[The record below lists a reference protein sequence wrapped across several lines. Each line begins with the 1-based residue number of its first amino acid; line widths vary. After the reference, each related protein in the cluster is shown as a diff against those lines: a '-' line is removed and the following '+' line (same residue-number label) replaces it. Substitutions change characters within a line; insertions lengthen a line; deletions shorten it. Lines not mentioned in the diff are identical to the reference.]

1 MASPS
6 TKIYRCGTLTYTLPQ
21 LVMTGGWLL
30 LGGFAYALATSVPGA
45 ILPLKL
51 QELGVSDQ
59 TKMILLSTIG
69 GVLNMTVCPYI
80 GVASD
85 RCRSRWG
92 RRIPYIFKSMPPI
105 VLALVL
111 FALSGRFGAA
121 LAAWAAPWWTVAPAT
136 MTVAVIGMV
145 MVLYQFFVMWV
156 GSVIWY
162 IFNDIIPPEMHG
174 RIMAVFNI
182 GMSASSALF
191 HYFVFPHA
199 RRHAAAIFLGVALM
213 YGVVISLMCLFVRE
227 GTYPPLKEPAQ
238 TEGKP
243 SAWQRLATVWRNLR
257 EFLRESFCHRLY
269 VMKYLLTICTAMCGC
284 AGIYFFFYYCELGL
298 DDRLIGRLNG
308 INSLVATIGLMVT
321 SLLASRLVNRWHP
334 VRIYFYNLILGS
346 LASMPMVFQFLFGTL
361 PPGVFV
367 VMVVS
372 MTACSLF
379 INGLNSICFLP
390 MEMMIFPK
398 SRFGS
403 FCSIQALLRSTA
415 TTVAGVGIGAFFDF
429 LGRCFPAHPE
439 FRYRFVEAVSFPFSI
454 LVILLAYLVFREWL
468 RQGGYATYACPAP
481 WEKDGREHLDL
492 LPLQPVSPQK
502 LRRSLRFFDIAL
514 TASTALFLVYPM
526 AVGKMRDGAARLELW
541 PVAILLLTDLLW
553 MMIRRCLIRKML
565 LAEEGR
571 ETIPR
576 LPHPGMIITVWLTQL
591 CVLFV
596 LLWSNYF
603 ADGYFARVT
612 LILCAL
618 KLLGLTIGVGIISRL
633 ESAAPQE
640 GS

>member
-1 MASPS
+1 
-6 TKIYRCGTLTYTLPQ
+6 
-21 LVMTGGWLL
+21 
-30 LGGFAYALATSVPGA
+30 
-45 ILPLKL
+45 
-51 QELGVSDQ
+51 
-59 TKMILLSTIG
+59 
-69 GVLNMTVCPYI
+69 
-80 GVASD
+80 
-85 RCRSRWG
+85 
-92 RRIPYIFKSMPPI
+92 
-105 VLALVL
+105 
-111 FALSGRFGAA
+111 
-121 LAAWAAPWWTVAPAT
+121 
-136 MTVAVIGMV
+136 
-145 MVLYQFFVMWV
+145 
-156 GSVIWY
+156 
-162 IFNDIIPPEMHG
+162 
-174 RIMAVFNI
+174 
-182 GMSASSALF
+182 
-191 HYFVFPHA
+191 
-199 RRHAAAIFLGVALM
+199 
-213 YGVVISLMCLFVRE
+213 
-227 GTYPPLKEPAQ
+227 
-238 TEGKP
+238 
-243 SAWQRLATVWRNLR
+243 
-257 EFLRESFCHRLY
+257 
-269 VMKYLLTICTAMCGC
+269 
-284 AGIYFFFYYCELGL
+284 
-298 DDRLIGRLNG
+298 
-308 INSLVATIGLMVT
+308 
-321 SLLASRLVNRWHP
+321 
-334 VRIYFYNLILGS
+334 
-346 LASMPMVFQFLFGTL
+346 
-361 PPGVFV
+361 
-367 VMVVS
+367 
-372 MTACSLF
+372 
-379 INGLNSICFLP
+379 
-390 MEMMIFPK
+390 MIFPK